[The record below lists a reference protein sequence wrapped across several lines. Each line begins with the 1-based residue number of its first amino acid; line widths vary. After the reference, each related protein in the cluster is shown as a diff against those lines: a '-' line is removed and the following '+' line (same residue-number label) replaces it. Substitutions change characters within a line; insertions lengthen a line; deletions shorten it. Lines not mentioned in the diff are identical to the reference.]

1 MNRWIGV
8 KFFIILKIMGMI
20 KLNFLDDDLSVSRIS
35 VDVDD
40 SDIEELFE
48 YWEDNLEEVDD
59 SEFEVYF
66 EN

>member
-1 MNRWIGV
+1 
-8 KFFIILKIMGMI
+8 MGMI

-48 YWEDNLEEVDD
+48 YWEDNLE
-59 SEFEVYF
+59 
-66 EN
+66 

>member
-1 MNRWIGV
+1 
-8 KFFIILKIMGMI
+8 MI